1 MRLATLLTLLSALSA
16 PSLALADA
24 IAPFDGECPPGL
36 DRGEQ
41 GHAEACIPRACTT
54 DADCGSGAACREIR
68 ECWAPRPDYGDGRV
82 DLPEPP
88 IRDTVIGRCAADGSC
103 SEGHCDARR
112 QCEPTAQT
120 DAWDPQNRA
129 WTQVPYSRP
138 LFGCSASGAAGS
150 SIALAV
156 GLAVIVSSRRRRR

>member
-1 MRLATLLTLLSALSA
+1 MRIATLLTLLSALAS

-41 GHAEACIPRACTT
+41 GHAEACIPRACST

-68 ECWAPRPDYGDGRV
+68 ECWAPRPDWGDGRLPV
-82 DLPEPP
+82 DEPTM
-88 IRDTVIGRCAADGSC
+88 RDMVIGLCAADGTC
-103 SEGHCDARR
+103 AEGHCDARR
-112 QCEPTAQT
+112 QCEPTAHT
-120 DAWDPQNRA
+120 DAWDAERRA

-150 SIALAV
+150 SIVLLVV
-156 GLAVIVSSRRRRR
+156 GAAIVSIRQRRR